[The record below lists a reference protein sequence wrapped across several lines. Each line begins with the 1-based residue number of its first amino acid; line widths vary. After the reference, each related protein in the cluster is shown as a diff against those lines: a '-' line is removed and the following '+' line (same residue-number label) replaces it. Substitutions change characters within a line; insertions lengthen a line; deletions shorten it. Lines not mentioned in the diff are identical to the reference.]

1 MQGLIDFSGTLSG
14 AISGEGGGGDVPVI
28 TATATVDNNTGVP
41 ECNVTRTGSDTNP
54 NFNFAFKNIK
64 GATGATGAN
73 GQNGS
78 DGVDGI
84 SPTIDIESITG
95 GTRVTIA
102 DAEHPSG
109 QTFDVMNGLNGQNG
123 SDGINGTNGIS
134 PTVSISTLSDPSGHA
149 VTITDATHPSGQTFN
164 VMDGERGAQG
174 IQGIQGE
181 KGDTGAGLP
190 IGGNIGQIIQKSTI
204 DNFATEWVNNS
215 AGIQSFD
222 DTNCEIISHNTTQL
236 ALEDLDAECFS
247 INASLTQKV
256 GNTPTLLLYDTV
268 TNAYSE
274 SSPKNISLLNGKKL
288 SDYKWLVFR
297 MDTGGQYNTYS
308 ASHCLPT
315 TLFVTDT
322 VLVFNYPTSGTPVQV
337 RCRYN
342 NDTSVDAWGNDSSNR
357 VLAIYGVN

>member
-28 TATATVDNNTGVP
+28 TATATVDNNTGTP
-41 ECNVTRTGSDTNP
+41 ECSVTRTGTDENP

-84 SPTIDIESITG
+84 SPTVEIDSITG
-95 GTRVTIA
+95 GTRVTIS

-109 QTFDVMNGLNGQNG
+109 QTFDVMNGQNGQNG

-134 PTVSISTLSDPSGHA
+134 PTVTISTLSDPSGHA

-164 VMDGERGAQG
+164 VMDGERGQQG

-190 IGGNIGQIIQKSTI
+190 IGGNIGQIIQKATA

-222 DTNCEIISHNTTQL
+222 DTNCEIISHSTTQL
-236 ALEDLDAECFS
+236 ALEDLDAECYA
-247 INASLTQKV
+247 INSSLAKKESDNYLFTISDGVQY
-256 GNTPTLLLYDTV
+256 TLNLPNLYRGVLFMTTSSSGRNGIYVISV
-268 TNAYSE
+268 T
-274 SSPKNISLLNGKKL
+274 GQ
-288 SDYKWLVFR
+288 
-297 MDTGGQYNTYS
+297 GGCAAHS
-308 ASHCLPT
+308 MVAA
-315 TLFVTDT
+315 
-322 VLVFNYPTSGTPVQV
+322 
-337 RCRYN
+337 
-342 NDTSVDAWGNDSSNR
+342 NDTTINTATNNQLKITTTGSRNCLLIDVQQHPT
-357 VLAIYGVN
+357 VIPT